1 MQVQGRI
8 KQIFNNETV
17 SDSFS
22 KRELVVTTSEQYP
35 QDILI
40 QFTQDKCDLLNM
52 YQIGQEV
59 TVDVNLRGKEYTDR
73 QTGQLRYFNTI
84 QGWKINA
91 LQQQQQTTQYAQNNA
106 QQGGFQQQQ
115 QPQNFNQNNGFNS
128 NQQQGFNN
136 NGQF

>member
-8 KQIFNNETV
+8 KLIGLTQDV
-17 SDSFS
+17 SSSFR

-40 QFTQDKCDLLNM
+40 QFTQDKCDLLTM
-52 YQIGQEV
+52 YKIGQEV
-59 TVDVNLRGKEYTDR
+59 IVDVNLRGKEYTDR

-91 LQQQQQTTQYAQNNA
+91 LQQQTTQYAQNNA

>member
-8 KQIFNNETV
+8 KQIFNKETV

-22 KRELVVTTSEQYP
+22 KRELVVTTNEQYP

-73 QTGQLRYFNTI
+73 QTGKLRYFNTI

-91 LQQQQQTTQYAQNNA
+91 LQQQQQ
-106 QQGGFQQQQ
+106 QQGGFQQTGGQS
-115 QPQNFNQNNGFNS
+115 FNQNNGFNP
-128 NQQQGFNN
+128 NQQQQQFQQQGYVNN
-136 NGQF
+136 NQNR